1 MRYYCNVNYCKLQ
14 QERNRGMCGD
24 KWQETNRV
32 FVHDDGSPVHIN
44 RPYNWLKKVC
54 KNNGM
59 RFCDLHSLRHFH
71 ASVLIYAGVDPVTVS
86 RDMGH
91 SCPSTTTSIYCHMFQ
106 EAQARTC
113 DILTDALSFGKSDGK
128 TEEKTA

>member
-1 MRYYCNVNYCKLQ
+1 
-14 QERNRGMCGD
+14 MCGD

-91 SCPSTTTSIYCHMFQ
+91 SCPSTTVTSPYGPPPWAAVFNN
-106 EAQARTC
+106 
-113 DILTDALSFGKSDGK
+113 K
-128 TEEKTA
+128 TWLRAA